1 MLMVTREHHWILFN
15 NRRNDMDYKAQA
27 QDAIKGI
34 EQLGILGDAI
44 TAKET
49 GDMGGLAYMVGMAL
63 NTRDPIKWGLLFA
76 VGDALDAA

>member
-1 MLMVTREHHWILFN
+1 
-15 NRRNDMDYKAQA
+15 MDYKAQA
-27 QDAIKGI
+27 QTAIKGI
-34 EQLGILGDAI
+34 KQLGILGDAI

-76 VGDALDAA
+76 VGDELDAD